1 MTADRVARLIGR
13 LLGLVVLVASGAY
26 LLIYLYRWEWNRALV
41 AGIIFVSAEVAIA
54 SGVILSRLRAIED
67 HLARGQPAAPTAGAA
82 SPERRSPFAWLKP
95 DSSQMGVFI
104 PVLLG
109 AGVIL
114 STLAYLVERIARFTA
129 APVAEHDLADRLA
142 TLAPAAEGLVPPVGA
157 PPEPAHT
164 PGESAEPE
172 GRDPFH
178 RAALWVTVV
187 VIAIATVIGIDFLRD
202 ETMSTPD
209 PPDPD
214 AVMVLTLDVDTRE
227 AFGSVDD
234 LVEALYVACRVR
246 LPDETQLLEST
257 ESADGLGRLVVAP
270 AVGETGERRFVGCLE
285 DATIDR
291 VNADLVT
298 MEKIPL
304 QGLVLEDD

>member
-67 HLARGQPAAPTAGAA
+67 HLARGQPPAPTAGAA

-142 TLAPAAEGLVPPVGA
+142 TLARPLKASYPRWAHRPSPLTPRASPPSPRV
-157 PPEPAHT
+157 
-164 PGESAEPE
+164 
-172 GRDPFH
+172 
-178 RAALWVTVV
+178 
-187 VIAIATVIGIDFLRD
+187 AIR
-202 ETMSTPD
+202 STGP
-209 PPDPD
+209 
-214 AVMVLTLDVDTRE
+214 RS
-227 AFGSVDD
+227 G
-234 LVEALYVACRVR
+234 
-246 LPDETQLLEST
+246 
-257 ESADGLGRLVVAP
+257 
-270 AVGETGERRFVGCLE
+270 
-285 DATIDR
+285 
-291 VNADLVT
+291 
-298 MEKIPL
+298 
-304 QGLVLEDD
+304 

>member
-1 MTADRVARLIGR
+1 MTADRVARLFGR

-41 AGIIFVSAEVAIA
+41 AGIMFVSAEVAIA

-67 HLARGQPAAPTAGAA
+67 HLARGQPPAPTTAAA

-95 DSSQMGVFI
+95 DPGQMGVFI

-109 AGVIL
+109 AGVVL

-142 TLAPAAEGLVPPVGA
+142 TLAPAADGLVPPVGA

-164 PGESAEPE
+164 PGEPAEQP
-172 GRDPFH
+172 GRDPF
-178 RAALWVTVV
+178 RLAALWVTIVV
-187 VIAIATVIGIDFLRD
+187 LAIATVIGIDFLRD

-214 AVMVLTLDVDTRE
+214 AVMVLTLDIDTRE

-234 LVEALYVACRVR
+234 LGEALYVACRVR
-246 LPDETQLLEST
+246 LPDDTQLIEST
-257 ESADGLGRLVVAP
+257 ETPGGLGRLVVAP
-270 AVGETGERRFVGCLE
+270 ALGTTSKRRFVGCLE

-291 VNADLVT
+291 VNANVITADKVPAQDVELF
-298 MEKIPL
+298 
-304 QGLVLEDD
+304 DD